1 MKTFRHILTYLQ
13 AALLIG
19 LATACRDDLNTP
31 SVAPDVDIDTG
42 ISIRI
47 PNLSRAADF
56 ARSRAEDPVDNAN
69 IVADEGKVKD
79 NDIHLFIFGDDTE
92 NIYVNLG
99 DATEFGSAYTELPS
113 LDKNGNKIYAGIQK
127 TEDDEDVYYTIPMLP
142 GTYRIYILANLKS
155 YGKIKDGNSM
165 VDLSSLDDDE
175 IKAITEEQIKGMQL
189 QFSKPLKAGELPMV
203 CLPKDVDGTD
213 TNGEFDILQNDLKN
227 LKCNLRFLCSKVRY
241 TVLFDKTTDGFS
253 HEAYKAEG
261 STLDFDIDGVS
272 VTAMPTTTNIESPST
287 APTYAYIKDASN
299 HNSTTFNLTIS
310 PADFGDNWS
319 GVKKQGDN
327 WTVDYPSTAEARY
340 TPLKNHQAWTA
351 SDLQRSWQGVA
362 YLPENLSTDD
372 AKRTILNINGIV
384 DGEYAASFDIPLNK
398 GLADDTK
405 LKRATQY
412 DIVALAQHRGG
423 YDITLEVAEW
433 DRTQLV
439 YSLEGPFFLHTET
452 TTLPVVAGQT
462 NKMWFDTNVNRDPA
476 KGELEIVSPMKDGR
490 KVYDADFIGDSIFIK
505 VNPYFAAGSLD
516 KTTVADDGGT
526 ITYFHIRAKNLLKRI
541 EVTPFR
547 HEAFFKLTPEKVE
560 WNVGDLITS
569 GKYTDNVDVTAST
582 NMKITSITYEWDEN
596 TKKEFSNIP
605 EVTLPAKTTTVDG
618 VVNDILSYSGIND
631 PSHMAFWKKNH
642 TLTITYTAE
651 AGEGEDKVVKT
662 QSIPVTIKAY
672 RDTYIIHAKIPSGW
686 TSPHIYVYQCL
697 EFPTTFNNAANQNRA
712 GRPIASKSD
721 GNTAA
726 LEYSF
731 TGKLAFLGWG
741 NGQNDQDADIA
752 GPVNGFWYFTSGD
765 WEPSRTNTDHYAI
778 YDMCEEHRTSLK
790 DSECSSCK
798 SASYYNYSWPGIR
811 MKEEDSGWYTFELT
825 GIATPGKALI
835 MFADEHSYR
844 GDIHDPEKGG
854 RFPGYTYIGYWNN
867 QKQYR
872 VDPGIPLFDYPD
884 KEGWIDLTQS
894 DDKKKVFSP
903 NYRCEQQQ
911 IVVVSDTKRVW
922 CYQDNNGWANASL
935 YAYES
940 KDGSS
945 NAADWPG
952 TKWTHYKDNWYY
964 VEINKKFDRIIFV
977 NEDKSWQ
984 YPATDT
990 PGLDIGTSGDVYY
1003 EWEYETSKRPN

>member
-287 APTYAYIKDASN
+287 APTYTYIKDASN

-433 DRTQLV
+433 TREQLV
-439 YSLEGPFFLHTET
+439 YTLEGPFYLHVGATHM
-452 TTLPVVAGQT
+452 PVTSGQV
-462 NKMWFDTNVNRDPA
+462 NRIWFETNVKRSTNPNEN
-476 KGELEIVSPMKDGR
+476 ELTFISPTYNGKPVFDIT
-490 KVYDADFIGDSIFIK
+490 AEGDSIY
-505 VNPYFAAGSLD
+505 VNVKPDFAPGTLD
-516 KTTVADDGGT
+516 MNTVDPLT
-526 ITYFHIRAKNLLKRI
+526 NQKINYFHIKAKNLLKRI
-541 EVTPFR
+541 EISPLR
-547 HEAFFKLTPEKVE
+547 HEPFLEVSPKTVE
-560 WNVGDLITS
+560 WDVRDMISSGEYAKTLPVLVQTNLQNV
-569 GKYTDNVDVTAST
+569 
-582 NMKITSITYEWDEN
+582 SISYEWDES
-596 TKKEFSNIP
+596 TKKEYTSSQLDALTQVLVP
-605 EVTLPAKTTTVDG
+605 RKTSLTGG
-618 VVNDILSYSGIND
+618 VINDELSYSGLNE
-631 PSHMAFWKKNH
+631 PAKMGFWKKKRK
-642 TLTITYTAE
+642 LTITYSAPYTSSD
-651 AGEGEDKVVKT
+651 GQTTTMTG
-662 QSIPVTIKAY
+662 TITVNIKNL
-672 RDTYIIHAKIPSGW
+672 RDTYIIHAKIPSDW
-686 TSPHIYVYQCL
+686 TNPHIYVYQCL
-697 EFPTTFNNAANQNRA
+697 ELPQTFEEGSPNAQYAGKPLASDNQY
-712 GRPIASKSD
+712 
-721 GNTAA
+721 NTAS

-731 TGKLAFLGWG
+731 TGKLAFKGWG
-741 NGQNDQDADIA
+741 IGGNDPNGNLE
-752 GPVNGFWYFTSGD
+752 GPTNGFYLLDGGYAVSKD
-765 WEPSRTNTDHYAI
+765 NNTNYDH
-778 YDMCEEHRTSLK
+778 YDMCKDHRDNVTGCTDCTNDK
-790 DSECSSCK
+790 
-798 SASYYNYSWPGIR
+798 YNPSWPGIR
-811 MKEEDSGWYTFELT
+811 MVEEDGGWWEFELT

-835 MFADEHSYR
+835 MFADGHSY
-844 GDIHDPEKGG
+844 DKNKHDDGKTG
-854 RFPGYTYIGYWNN
+854 RFPKYSNSL
-867 QKQYR
+867 

-884 KEGWIDLTQS
+884 REGWIDLTQS

-903 NYRCEQQQ
+903 VERCAQQSV
-911 IVVVSDTKRVW
+911 VVVSKTKKVW
-922 CYQDNNGWANASL
+922 CLQENQNWINKNGAL
-935 YAYES
+935 YAYEAS
-940 KDGSS
+940 T
-945 NAADWPG
+945 NANNGWPG
-952 TKWTHYKDNWYY
+952 TPWIRYGNTNWYY
-964 VEINKKFDRIIFV
+964 VEILNKYDTIIFTHD
-977 NEDKSWQ
+977 NWKSHSDGGE
-984 YPATDT
+984 Y
-990 PGLDIGTSGDVYY
+990 IGSSGDTYF
-1003 EWEYETSKRPN
+1003 EWEKTTGKRPN